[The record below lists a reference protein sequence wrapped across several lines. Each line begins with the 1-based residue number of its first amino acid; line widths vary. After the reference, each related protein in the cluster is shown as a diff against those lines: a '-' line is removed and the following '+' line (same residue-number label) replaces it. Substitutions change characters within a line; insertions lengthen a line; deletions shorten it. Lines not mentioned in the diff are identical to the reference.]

1 MNITRAL
8 IVRREHL
15 DNIFDNGKI
24 WEMRS
29 TKTNVRGRIGLIE
42 AGSGLIVGET
52 FLVDCLDPL
61 KYRADGRFVTD
72 NKTEGDTFGQYL
84 AKVEHTYPLHQ
95 VKDLDLLNKW
105 NTPWVL
111 EGSFRYKFP
120 ISYKHPAG
128 AVIWVK
134 L

>member
-1 MNITRAL
+1 MESISIMNITRAL

-15 DNIFDNGKI
+15 DNIFDNGKV

-52 FLVDCLDPL
+52 FLVDCLPEISIQE
-61 KYRADGRFVTD
+61 A
-72 NKTEGDTFGQYL
+72 NANQ
-84 AKVEHTYPLHQ
+84 HLHQ
-95 VKDLDLLNKW
+95 AHPLLALW

-120 ISYKHPAG
+120 IPYKHPKG

>member
-8 IVRREHL
+8 IVHREHL

-52 FLVDCLDPL
+52 FITDCLDWFKQEASPARWASTWEYHKVNNLELL
-61 KYRADGRFVTD
+61 K
-72 NKTEGDTFGQYL
+72 
-84 AKVEHTYPLHQ
+84 
-95 VKDLDLLNKW
+95 KW